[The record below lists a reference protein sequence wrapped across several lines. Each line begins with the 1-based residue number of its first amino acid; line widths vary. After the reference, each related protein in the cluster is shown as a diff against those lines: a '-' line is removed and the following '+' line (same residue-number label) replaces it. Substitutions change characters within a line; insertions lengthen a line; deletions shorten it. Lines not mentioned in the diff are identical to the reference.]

1 MKNLLFLVSFSLCL
15 SAIAF
20 GQPRP
25 ADKTANPNVKA
36 APPTFA
42 AKYEGGLF
50 GFHEKIEGTLKF
62 DDDNNRLVFLGK
74 DKKEMFSIPFESLL
88 VIYPNSK
95 SVTSTTGSVISHIPL
110 PGAGLASLMRE
121 KRRYLVV
128 QFDDPDA
135 DVKGAVNFKLDNK
148 QLLESVIQT
157 LGTKAKLTQRGDAF
171 YRPRTM
177 KTEI

>member
-1 MKNLLFLVSFSLCL
+1 MKQLFFAIFFALSL
-15 SAIAF
+15 SAIVF

-50 GFHEKIEGTLKF
+50 GFHDKVDGTLKF

-88 VIYPNSK
+88 VIYPNSS

-110 PGAGLASLMRE
+110 PGAGLAGLVKE

-135 DVKGAVNFKLDNK
+135 EIRGAVNFKLDNK
-148 QLLESVIQT
+148 ELLESVIQT

-171 YRPRTM
+171 YRPRTT
-177 KTEI
+177 KTDI